1 MNDLL
6 DQLNQLNAT
15 GYFDL
20 VPLARAHGVNLAID
34 NMGGDSDGVGYALM
48 VVTPQTDPDTSFAG
62 PELGGEFDA
71 PPPRASDVARFLSQH
86 QVQAIVCTA
95 DGQAYLPSTYINLLD
110 E

>member
-6 DQLNQLNAT
+6 DQLNQLDAS

-48 VVTPQTDPDTSFAG
+48 VITPQTDPDANFAG
-62 PELGGEFDA
+62 PQLGGDYDA
-71 PPPRASDVARFLSQH
+71 PPSRAEDVARFLAQH

-95 DGQAYLPSTYINLLD
+95 DSRAYLPSTYISLLD